1 MISKNKKKKKK
12 KDFEHMPGL
21 RISDRDC
28 QPILKSWKY
37 ELTKSSS
44 KSFAFKRSTSINVR
58 STLTESKKGGI
69 RG

>member
-1 MISKNKKKKKK
+1 
-12 KDFEHMPGL
+12 MPGL